1 MRQIVIKQASG
12 AVSATVSAPDRRIA
26 QPAEVTLRPRS
37 ALGWLPATVD
47 HTPGTVSREG
57 EDGAMARSTQTFE
70 SLVATRVE
78 LLIDALGTATR
89 VAECLGVTR
98 PLLSKWRAGTV
109 MPTPAQA
116 KLLVDLDHV
125 VARGSLI
132 YVPEIVNEWLF
143 GHDSY
148 LEGARPIDV
157 LHLRGVADV
166 LAALDSLEQA
176 AWGG

>member
-1 MRQIVIKQASG
+1 
-12 AVSATVSAPDRRIA
+12 
-26 QPAEVTLRPRS
+26 
-37 ALGWLPATVD
+37 
-47 HTPGTVSREG
+47 
-57 EDGAMARSTQTFE
+57 MARSNQTFE

-132 YVPEIVNEWLF
+132 YVPEIVNDWLF

-148 LEGARPIDV
+148 LDARPIDV
-157 LHLRGVADV
+157 LHLRGNADV
-166 LAALDSLEQA
+166 LAALDSLEQT

>member
-1 MRQIVIKQASG
+1 MGRS
-12 AVSATVSAPDRRIA
+12 SH
-26 QPAEVTLRPRS
+26 TL
-37 ALGWLPATVD
+37 
-47 HTPGTVSREG
+47 
-57 EDGAMARSTQTFE
+57 E
-70 SLVATRVE
+70 SLVATRIN

-98 PLLSKWRAGTV
+98 PMLSKWHTGTV

-125 VARGSLI
+125 VARGSLV
-132 YVPEIVNEWLF
+132 YPPEIVHEWLF

-157 LHLRGVADV
+157 LHLRGNADV
-166 LAALDSLEQA
+166 LAALDSLEQS

>member
-1 MRQIVIKQASG
+1 MVVVVI
-12 AVSATVSAPDRRIA
+12 
-26 QPAEVTLRPRS
+26 RPRWMRL
-37 ALGWLPATVD
+37 AIGRGPAT
-47 HTPGTVSREG
+47 HTRGTVG
-57 EDGAMARSTQTFE
+57 CLGDDVAMARKGPTFE
-70 SLVATRVE
+70 ALVATRVE
-78 LLIDALGTATR
+78 LLIEALGTATR

-98 PLLSKWRAGTV
+98 PLLSKWSAGMV

-157 LHLRGVADV
+157 LHLRGVGDV
-166 LAALDSLEQA
+166 LAALDSLEQT

>member
-1 MRQIVIKQASG
+1 M
-12 AVSATVSAPDRRIA
+12 
-26 QPAEVTLRPRS
+26 
-37 ALGWLPATVD
+37 
-47 HTPGTVSREG
+47 
-57 EDGAMARSTQTFE
+57 
-70 SLVATRVE
+70 
-78 LLIDALGTATR
+78 
-89 VAECLGVTR
+89 
-98 PLLSKWRAGTV
+98 V

-157 LHLRGVADV
+157 LHLRGVGDV
-166 LAALDSLEQA
+166 LAALDSLEQT

>member
-1 MRQIVIKQASG
+1 
-12 AVSATVSAPDRRIA
+12 
-26 QPAEVTLRPRS
+26 
-37 ALGWLPATVD
+37 
-47 HTPGTVSREG
+47 
-57 EDGAMARSTQTFE
+57 MARSSQTFE

-78 LLIDALGTATR
+78 LLVDALGTATR

-157 LHLRGVADV
+157 LHLRGSADV
-166 LAALDSLEQA
+166 LAPLDSLEQTA
-176 AWGG
+176 RGG

>member
-1 MRQIVIKQASG
+1 
-12 AVSATVSAPDRRIA
+12 
-26 QPAEVTLRPRS
+26 
-37 ALGWLPATVD
+37 
-47 HTPGTVSREG
+47 
-57 EDGAMARSTQTFE
+57 MARSDQTFE

-78 LLIDALGTATR
+78 LLINALGTATR

-157 LHLRGVADV
+157 LHLRGNADV
-166 LAALDSLEQA
+166 LAALDSLEQR

>member
-1 MRQIVIKQASG
+1 MGCVGPSRN
-12 AVSATVSAPDRRIA
+12 D
-26 QPAEVTLRPRS
+26 
-37 ALGWLPATVD
+37 VD
-47 HTPGTVSREG
+47 
-57 EDGAMARSTQTFE
+57 MARKSPTFE
-70 SLVATRVE
+70 SLVARRID
-78 LLIDALGTATR
+78 LLVDALGTATR
-89 VAECLGVTR
+89 VAECLWVTR

-116 KLLVDLDHV
+116 KLLIELDHV

-132 YVPEIVNEWLF
+132 YAPELINEWLTG

-157 LHLRGVADV
+157 LHLRGIAEV
-166 LAALDSLEQA
+166 LEALDSLEQT

>member
-1 MRQIVIKQASG
+1 
-12 AVSATVSAPDRRIA
+12 
-26 QPAEVTLRPRS
+26 L
-37 ALGWLPATVD
+37 
-47 HTPGTVSREG
+47 G
-57 EDGAMARSTQTFE
+57 EDVAMAGKTHTFE

-89 VAECLGVTR
+89 VAECLRVTR
-98 PLLSKWRAGTV
+98 PLLSTWRAGTV
-109 MPTPAQA
+109 MPTLAQA
-116 KLLVDLDHV
+116 KLLLELDHV

-132 YVPEIVNEWLF
+132 YVPEIINDWLF

-157 LHLRGVADV
+157 LHHRGSADV
-166 LAALDSLEQA
+166 LAALDSLEQT

>member
-1 MRQIVIKQASG
+1 M
-12 AVSATVSAPDRRIA
+12 AP
-26 QPAEVTLRPRS
+26 S
-37 ALGWLPATVD
+37 K
-47 HTPGTVSREG
+47 H
-57 EDGAMARSTQTFE
+57 TFE

-89 VAECLGVTR
+89 VAESLGVTR

-116 KLLVDLDHV
+116 KLLVNLDHV

-132 YVPEIVNEWLF
+132 YAPEIVNQWLF
-143 GHDSY
+143 GCEPF

-157 LHLRGVADV
+157 LHLRGNADV
-166 LAALDSLEQA
+166 LAALDSLEQR